1 MSTHSTLRARRRGPS
16 STGLALGV
24 VLLALLGGALLL
36 HASGVIDIPLL
47 SGKRQ
52 EVAVIPRIDM
62 TGKVIV
68 PISSQVIPAY
78 SAVAREHLIDRR
90 TNTFST
96 YVMREDRLP
105 KGALLSNM
113 DILTRVLKRDKPN
126 GMMFVESDFYP
137 KGTRPGPTAGVPSGM
152 RALRL
157 RASAVP
163 GLHGLQQGDRFDIV
177 MTTEV
182 EIEEQRAPS
191 RSAGRPR
198 LDFDGPYASLLK
210 ADLNAPEP
218 RPAPVVKRRY
228 AEVHVVVE
236 NGLVVQ
242 PVHKREETRL
252 TATLLRGAKR
262 EVKPVEELIIA
273 IAPKEVSALNHA
285 LAVEAMLQV
294 AMRSGQAEDPK
305 APADQGKIP
314 DLVVD
319 PMVVRPEPPKVT
331 EPKETKPRLHLME
344 VIIGGK
350 KELVPVP
357 TGK

>member
-1 MSTHSTLRARRRGPS
+1 MSTLRARRGSAS
-16 STGLALGV
+16 STTLAIGV
-24 VLLALLGGALLL
+24 VLLALVGGVLLL
-36 HASGVIDIPLL
+36 HATGVIDIPLL
-47 SGKRQ
+47 SGKKN
-52 EVAVIPRIDM
+52 EVAVVPPMDM
-62 TGKVIV
+62 TGKVVV
-68 PISSQVIPAY
+68 PISSRVIPAY
-78 SAVAREHLIDRR
+78 SAIAREHLIDRR
-90 TNTFST
+90 TNTFTT
-96 YVMREDRLP
+96 YIMREDRLP

-113 DILTRVLKRDKPN
+113 EILTRVLKRDKPV

-137 KGTRPGPTAGVPSGM
+137 KGTRPGPTAGVPAGM

-182 EIEEQRAPS
+182 EIEEPRQPSKRA
-191 RSAGRPR
+191 GNPR
-198 LDFDGPYASLLK
+198 LDFDGPYASLLES
-210 ADLNAPEP
+210 DLDAPEP

-242 PVHKREETRL
+242 PVHKREETKL
-252 TATLLRGAKR
+252 TATLLRGAKQ

-273 IAPKEVSALNHA
+273 IDPEEVSALNRA
-285 LAVEAMLQV
+285 LAVEARLQV
-294 AMRSGQAEDPK
+294 AMRSGQFEDPK
-305 APADQGKIP
+305 APVDQGQIP

-319 PMVVRPEPPKVT
+319 PMVVRPEPPKVV

-344 VIIGGK
+344 VIVGGK